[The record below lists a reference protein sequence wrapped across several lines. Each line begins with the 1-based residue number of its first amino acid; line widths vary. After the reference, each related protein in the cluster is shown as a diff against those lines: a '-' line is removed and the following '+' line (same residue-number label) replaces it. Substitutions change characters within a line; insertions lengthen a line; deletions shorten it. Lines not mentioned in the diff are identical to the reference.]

1 MRFDQADLM
10 DNVLAWAAKERGSDE
25 LNEGGGLQGSIP
37 VPIEEI
43 CNGEWSIGGS

>member
-25 LNEGGGLQGSIP
+25 LNEVAGLQESIP